1 MGADAKRRV
10 RLLYFAWV
18 REKVGC
24 AAEDVELPGSVATV
38 ADLVRWLKQRGP
50 QYGEAFARPQV
61 VRAALDKVHVKPSAT
76 LGAAREIAFFPP
88 VTGG

>member
-1 MGADAKRRV
+1 MDAATRSV
-10 RLLYFAWV
+10 RLVYFAWV

-24 AAEDVELPGSVATV
+24 AAEDVELPAGVTTV
-38 ADLVRWLKQRGP
+38 AELVDWLKARGP

-61 VRAALDKVHVKPSAT
+61 IRAALDKVHVKPSTA
-76 LGAAREIAFFPP
+76 LGKAREIAFFPP

>member
-1 MGADAKRRV
+1 M